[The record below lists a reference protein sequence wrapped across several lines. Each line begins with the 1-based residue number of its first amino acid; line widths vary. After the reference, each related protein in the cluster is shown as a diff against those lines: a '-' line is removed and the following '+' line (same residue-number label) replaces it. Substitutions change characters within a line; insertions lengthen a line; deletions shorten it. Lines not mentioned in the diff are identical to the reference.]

1 MIKENTNIRKTDVIN
16 RRMFII
22 SAAKIIV
29 FAGIIGRLF
38 SLQIN
43 ENKRPIIPANTTIF
57 AAEII
62 NIRLLITSDF
72 LIFVFSLIIFNK
84 YDFFI

>member
-1 MIKENTNIRKTDVIN
+1 MIRGNSGIRKTDVIN

-22 SAAKIIV
+22 GAAKIIV

-38 SLQIN
+38 SLICN
-43 ENKRPIIPANTTIF
+43 ENKRAIMPVNTIIF
-57 AAEII
+57 AAAII
-62 NIRLLITSDF
+62 NIRLLITSAF
-72 LIFVFSLIIFNK
+72 LIFVFSLIIFLK